1 MDTTLLNKPQVDSWE
16 SLLLRSAAQIS
27 LSAPQYEKIKTRY
40 ENLQNI
46 LDATTDPLLQGAH
59 IFIQG
64 SIGLGTTLKP
74 VPYAANEMATIDADA
89 IVLLPNAANASAE
102 QVLEAIEQRFRAG
115 SRVGQPIKPLRRG
128 VRIVYGDENPGFHID
143 ITPARVVA
151 GNTDQKGFGKLQVP
165 DRETGWKASS
175 PREYCNWLGEIAEL
189 KVITETHS
197 FALDSNSRAD
207 TALTKSTQDPVP
219 DYGEY
224 MDSNPLK
231 AAIKLLKRHRDVW
244 AIANRKESIRPISAI
259 ITTLATHAY
268 EEIARESAHRPLRP
282 IEAMIEIVRRMP
294 DFIDPIPAGYAVFN
308 PKDDGENFAEK
319 WNRPN
324 GEGSKYRDA
333 FYVWHARA
341 VADMKL
347 GFEDFGKAE
356 TFENAMNEQFGVS
369 KAFVND
375 AIKKLPADWTLP
387 GRKAGVT
394 LNSISYAIFAG
405 AAAASSASQAAIKPV
420 DRLG

>member
-1 MDTTLLNKPQVDSWE
+1 
-16 SLLLRSAAQIS
+16 
-27 LSAPQYEKIKTRY
+27 
-40 ENLQNI
+40 
-46 LDATTDPLLQGAH
+46 
-59 IFIQG
+59 
-64 SIGLGTTLKP
+64 
-74 VPYAANEMATIDADA
+74 
-89 IVLLPNAANASAE
+89 
-102 QVLEAIEQRFRAG
+102 
-115 SRVGQPIKPLRRG
+115 
-128 VRIVYGDENPGFHID
+128 
-143 ITPARVVA
+143 
-151 GNTDQKGFGKLQVP
+151 
-165 DRETGWKASS
+165 
-175 PREYCNWLGEIAEL
+175 
-189 KVITETHS
+189 
-197 FALDSNSRAD
+197 
-207 TALTKSTQDPVP
+207 
-219 DYGEY
+219 
-224 MDSNPLK
+224 
-231 AAIKLLKRHRDVW
+231 
-244 AIANRKESIRPISAI
+244 
-259 ITTLATHAY
+259 
-268 EEIARESAHRPLRP
+268 
-282 IEAMIEIVRRMP
+282 MIEIVRRMP

-341 VADMKL
+341 VVDMKL
-347 GFEDFGKAE
+347 GLEDFGKAE